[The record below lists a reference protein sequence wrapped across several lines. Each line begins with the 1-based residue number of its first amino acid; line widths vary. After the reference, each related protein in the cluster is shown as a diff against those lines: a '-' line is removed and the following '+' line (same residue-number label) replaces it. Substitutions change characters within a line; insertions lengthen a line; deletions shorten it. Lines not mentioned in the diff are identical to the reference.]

1 MSAHLVALSAALGA
15 WFSVGLAIPVLLSLA
30 VLVCWRRHIALVVLL
45 VFVVAGTRAEASI
58 NALDPPPQQP
68 FVGWV
73 ELLDDPK
80 PRGLVSVTVTVR
92 HDSRR
97 LVAVAHGAAAA
108 RLDDA
113 LAGERLLLRGE
124 LKPVDANNSY
134 QRWRHVV
141 GRLTV
146 SSVEASE
153 DGSPVNR
160 FANSLRRKLDNGAN
174 SLDRSDKA
182 VFLGMV
188 IGDDRGQSA
197 VVADNFRAAGL
208 GHLLVVSGQNV
219 AFVLAVVAP
228 LVDRFRPGY
237 RALWLLAVLFMFAV
251 VTRFEPSVLRA
262 VAMAGTGV
270 GATALGT
277 PIDGKQ
283 ALSCAVGA
291 LLLIDPFLIH
301 QVAFQLSVAAT
312 GGIVWWSAALARR
325 LIGPVWLRVPFATT
339 AAAQLAV
346 SPLLLAYFGPLPLAS
361 LPANLL
367 AGPIS
372 GLVMVW
378 GCTAGLFA
386 GFSGGVVAEIVHLPS
401 QVMLWWIGGVAAT
414 AARAPQAM
422 LGLVSLL
429 LLGLAA
435 GLAMVQVRAL
445 SMLAGVMAILVV
457 TFGYLWAP
465 TLTVGQHFLA
475 GDTKAIVA
483 SNGDLILILD
493 DPAQRRLIEALR
505 LSGGKKPKLVLALDG
520 DRLDAEAV
528 LALVERFGRFP
539 VLAPPLH
546 RVPGASIVHA
556 NQVVA
561 LPGLTLRIDKVS
573 PRLHYSVITPAGNS
587 SNP

>member
-1 MSAHLVALSAALGA
+1 MRAHLVALSAALGA
-15 WFSVGLAIPVLLSLA
+15 WFSISVALPVLLALA
-30 VLVCWRRHIALVVLL
+30 VLACWRRHIALVVLL
-45 VFVVAGTRAEASI
+45 VFVVVGNRAEASI
-58 NALDPPPQQP
+58 NALDPPLQEP
-68 FVGWV
+68 FAGWV

-80 PRGLVSVTVTVR
+80 PRGLVSAIATVR

-97 LVAVAHGAAAA
+97 LVAVAHGGTAA
-108 RLDDA
+108 RLDDS
-113 LAGERLLLRGE
+113 LTGERLLVRGE
-124 LKPVDANNSY
+124 IKPIDIADNY

-141 GRLTV
+141 GRVTV
-146 SSVEASE
+146 TSIE
-153 DGSPVNR
+153 DRENGSPVSR
-160 FANSLRRKLDNGAN
+160 FANSLRRTLNNGAT

-188 IGDDRGQSA
+188 IGDDRGQTA

-228 LVDRFRPGY
+228 LVGRFRPGC
-237 RALWLLAVLFMFAV
+237 RALWLIAVLLMFAV
-251 VTRFEPSVLRA
+251 ITRFEPSVLRA
-262 VAMAGTGV
+262 VAMAGAGV
-270 GATALGT
+270 GASALGT
-277 PIDGKQ
+277 PIDGRH
-283 ALSCAVGA
+283 ALSWAVSL

-301 QVAFQLSVAAT
+301 LVAFQLSVAAT
-312 GGIVWWSAALARR
+312 GGIVWWSGTLARR
-325 LIGPVWLRVPFATT
+325 LIGPGWLRVPFATT

-378 GCTAGLFA
+378 GCTAGLLA
-386 GFSGGVVAEIVHLPS
+386 GITGGVVADIIHLPS
-401 QVMLWWIGGVAAT
+401 QLMLWWIGGVAAS

-422 LGLVSLL
+422 LGVVSLL
-429 LLGLAA
+429 LLGLAG
-435 GLAMVQVRAL
+435 GLVMVQVRAW
-445 SMLAGVMAILVV
+445 SLVAAALTIAV
-457 TFGYLWAP
+457 IVFGYLGTP
-465 TLTVGQHFLA
+465 TLTVGEHPLV
-475 GDTKAIVA
+475 GESKAMVA
-483 SNGDLILILD
+483 SNGDMVLILD
-493 DPAQRRLIEALR
+493 NPQQRRLIESLR

-528 LALVERFGRFP
+528 LALMERYGEFP

-546 RVPGASIVHA
+546 RVPGASTAHV

-561 LPGLTLRIDKVS
+561 LPGLTLRVEQVRPRLFYRVVS
-573 PRLHYSVITPAGNS
+573 PTWKEN
-587 SNP
+587 NT